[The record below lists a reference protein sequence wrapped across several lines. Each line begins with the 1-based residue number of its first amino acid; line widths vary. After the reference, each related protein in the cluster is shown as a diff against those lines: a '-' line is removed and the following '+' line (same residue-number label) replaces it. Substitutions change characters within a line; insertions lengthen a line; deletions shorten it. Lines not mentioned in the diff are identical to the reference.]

1 MKLKLKRE
9 IKEANYTVGSLY
21 INDKYECKT
30 VEDTDRGLSD
40 NMPENEI
47 NSKKVYGQTAIPTGT
62 YGIDMSTISPRLKDR
77 SWAKPYGGKLPRLIG
92 VKGFDGILIHPF
104 NKAEESLGCIGPN
117 ESVNKGIGSNSVK
130 AFNKIM
136 LALLEAKAKGENI
149 TIEIV

>member
-62 YGIDMSTISPRLKDR
+62 YRIDMSTISLRLKDR

>member
-30 VEDTDRGLSD
+30 VEYTDRGLSD

-62 YGIDMSTISPRLKDR
+62 YRIDMSTISLRLKDR

-92 VKGFDGILIHPF
+92 VKGFDGLLIHPV

>member
-30 VEDTDRGLSD
+30 VEDADRGLSD
-40 NMPENEI
+40 NMSDEEI
-47 NSKKVYGQTAIPTGT
+47 KSKKVYSQTAIPTGI
-62 YGIDMSTISPRLKDR
+62 YKIDMNTVSPRLKDR
-77 SWAKPYGGKLPRLIG
+77 SWSKPYGGKLPRLIG